1 VRAALIEA
9 ARRQETVRTLELL
22 DLVDSSSRGEYGS
35 LVRAL
40 EDIFMEDVRLE
51 RPLLISLIRD
61 ERARAYDPYND
72 RARSLGLLT
81 YDEDAFFFWQRQRES
96 VCEFWQV

>member
-1 VRAALIEA
+1 VPARAVFNDLSTAL
-9 ARRQETVRTLELL
+9 
-22 DLVDSSSRGEYGS
+22 D
-35 LVRAL
+35 
-40 EDIFMEDVRLE
+40 DIFMEDVRLE

-61 ERARAYDPYND
+61 ERARAFDPYND

-81 YDEDAFFFWQRQRES
+81 YDEDAFFFWGRQRES